1 MSGNQ
6 IRDIRE
12 IQKTLGIKI
21 PYEHELFQMLK
32 RGIGIYTEDMPEE
45 YKWILQRLMDEKKIG
60 IVISDRTLC
69 LGIDLPITFLCPFWV
84 YQVLRVLQW
93 MIIYK

>member
-6 IRDIRE
+6 IRDIRRE

-32 RGIGIYTEDMPEE
+32 RGIRIYTEDMPEE
-45 YKWILQRLMDEKKIG
+45 YKWILQ
-60 IVISDRTLC
+60 T
-69 LGIDLPITFLCPFWV
+69 IDG
-84 YQVLRVLQW
+84 
-93 MIIYK
+93 